1 MSGLKRL
8 QPGEYSAG
16 IPGKTWNAL
25 VDGEERRRASG
36 PPNSRGPQ
44 GGDYGD
50 PASPARVLIK
60 NDSGSEVPSGGVL
73 KLTGVAQE
81 PADFP
86 GCEYTGP
93 IFTGE
98 TPEADD
104 HDQHIAILTEPVSP
118 GFFGWGIIPNS
129 WWANVNVSD
138 EAHTFAKA
146 KASVDELE
154 SDASTGFPIIWKES
168 GTGAGKWAVVSLV
181 KPGGSSLRWG
191 EATTTVS
198 AATGWAAA
206 DRGAFMIQFYDD
218 AGATD
223 GSPVAGANLY
233 PTAFDNGSVCC
244 VDTSF
249 TPVRLVSVACNLMP
263 E

>member
-1 MSGLKRL
+1 MSNLKRL
-8 QPGEYSAG
+8 QPGEYSDG

-44 GGDYGD
+44 GGDYGEG
-50 PASPARVLIK
+50 ASPARVLIK
-60 NDSGSEVPSGGVL
+60 NDSESEVPTGGVL

-81 PADFP
+81 PEDFP
-86 GCEYTGP
+86 GCEFSGP

-98 TPEADD
+98 TPEDD
-104 HDQHIAILTEPVSP
+104 NPDQHIAILTEPVSP

-129 WWANVNVSD
+129 WWAKVNVSD
-138 EAHTFAKA
+138 ADHTFAKA

-168 GTGAGKWAVVSLV
+168 GTGAGKWAVVSLA

-191 EATTTVS
+191 QADGAIS
-198 AATGWAAA
+198 AATGWAEA
-206 DRGAFMIQFYDD
+206 DRGTGSVQFYDD
-218 AGATD
+218 AGDPD
-223 GSPVAGANLY
+223 GDPVDVESMY
-233 PTAFDNGSVCC
+233 WDAFDDASVVC

-249 TPVRLVSVACNLMP
+249 TPARVVSVGCTVAS
-263 E
+263 